1 MRPHQVQ
8 SRALLALTAAIL
20 TACGPGSITPTHA
33 PPPPDSDAPRVE
45 TLRFPSPT
53 ETAPRD
59 LSALPN
65 VVAFRDA
72 FYSGGAPEG
81 DEAFAALAAIGV
93 RTIISVDGA
102 TPDAEAA
109 RRHGI
114 RTIHL
119 PIGYNGF
126 DDARQRQLARA
137 ARDAAAQGP
146 VYIHCHHGKHRAAGA
161 AATIAVNLG
170 WLTPAQAIA
179 RMRVAGT
186 SDAYPGLYAC
196 AGSAEPLDAG
206 TLDSVPADFPE
217 ASMPTGIV
225 AGMVEIDQI
234 MEHLKAIEAAGWRTP
249 TDHPDLVPAAEAAR
263 LADLFRVIGMSD
275 EAAAYDAE
283 FAARLTSDG
292 ALATTLESTLVGGR
306 AGTGDLAA
314 ILSDQHA
321 RLAASCTDCHAAY
334 RD

>member
-1 MRPHQVQ
+1 MRIP
-8 SRALLALTAAIL
+8 SALLVVASAAGL
-20 TACGPGSITPTHA
+20 S
-33 PPPPDSDAPRVE
+33 
-45 TLRFPSPT
+45 
-53 ETAPRD
+53 
-59 LSALPN
+59 LSACQSSKTTGASSPE
-65 VVAFRDA
+65 ASA
-72 FYSGGAPEG
+72 AAAPEPIENLHRVTTRIWSG
-81 DEAFAALAAIGV
+81 AQPHPQDFRTIHDLGV
-93 RTIISVDGA
+93 RTVISVDGA
-102 TPDAEAA
+102 VPDLVDAHQAGL
-109 RRHGI
+109 RY
-114 RTIHL
+114 IHI
-119 PIGYNGF
+119 PIGYDGITPE
-126 DDARQRQLARA
+126 
-137 ARDAAAQGP
+137 AAATLKAALESTDEP